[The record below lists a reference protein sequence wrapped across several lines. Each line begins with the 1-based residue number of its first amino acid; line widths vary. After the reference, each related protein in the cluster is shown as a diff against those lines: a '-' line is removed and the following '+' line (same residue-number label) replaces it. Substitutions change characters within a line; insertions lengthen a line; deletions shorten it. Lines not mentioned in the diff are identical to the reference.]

1 MAVRSA
7 FVAPA
12 ALWLASIDKRP
23 PNTMNVDAADQTAEL
38 PVGPLICG
46 SGERHALDR

>member
-1 MAVRSA
+1 MAIRSA
-7 FVAPA
+7 FAAPA

-23 PNTMNVDAADQTAEL
+23 PSTMNVDAADQTAERQWD
-38 PVGPLICG
+38 PLICG